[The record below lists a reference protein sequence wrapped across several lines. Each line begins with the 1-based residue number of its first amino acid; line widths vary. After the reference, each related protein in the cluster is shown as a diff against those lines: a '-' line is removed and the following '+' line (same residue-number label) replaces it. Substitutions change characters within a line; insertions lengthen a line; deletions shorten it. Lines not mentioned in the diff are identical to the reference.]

1 MTSTELSKT
10 FDKLTACFA
19 AYRLAAT
26 VVTDGGLKFVI
37 WELVEPRLVTPLVE
51 GERCAHR
58 QSSAEFE
65 SSEQVD
71 SFVLDLCTM
80 LMSVKNVGIISR
92 APSYCPQLFQHPVL
106 LHDALTSHL
115 QTAGCTLVMGTS
127 FHDVNMGFRKSC
139 RGVRDNGILEGREI
153 GPEREGVRKEGDGSP
168 NGTECKGIGRMDGSL
183 NVSECEDGTN
193 ASSDCSATI
202 TQVSSKPLAIRA
214 VFEGLASI
222 MFK

>member
-1 MTSTELSKT
+1 MPTPSPNARSVPTRWRGAGTTYGARYKT
-10 FDKLTACFA
+10 AACRTASYYMFRM
-19 AYRLAAT
+19 Y
-26 VVTDGGLKFVI
+26 
-37 WELVEPRLVTPLVE
+37 
-51 GERCAHR
+51 
-58 QSSAEFE
+58 SAEFE

-127 FHDVNMGFRKSC
+127 FHDVNM
-139 RGVRDNGILEGREI
+139 
-153 GPEREGVRKEGDGSP
+153 
-168 NGTECKGIGRMDGSL
+168 
-183 NVSECEDGTN
+183 TN

-202 TQVSSKPLAIRA
+202 TQVSSLPLANRA

>member
-1 MTSTELSKT
+1 MPTPSLNARSVPTRWRGAGTTYGARYKT
-10 FDKLTACFA
+10 AAC
-19 AYRLAAT
+19 RLIIHFIYMLLC
-26 VVTDGGLKFVI
+26 D
-37 WELVEPRLVTPLVE
+37 
-51 GERCAHR
+51 
-58 QSSAEFE
+58 SAEFE

-127 FHDVNMGFRKSC
+127 FHDVNM
-139 RGVRDNGILEGREI
+139 
-153 GPEREGVRKEGDGSP
+153 
-168 NGTECKGIGRMDGSL
+168 
-183 NVSECEDGTN
+183 TN

-202 TQVSSKPLAIRA
+202 TQVLSLPLANTA